1 MRLILIMMIKN
12 IRKIRKYNV
21 ESLKDVSK
29 IVLLNLIQTQVQTK
43 ELQQKSAKK
52 KLKNLYVIKMK

>member
-1 MRLILIMMIKN
+1 M
-12 IRKIRKYNV
+12 